1 MSTFLVQVS
10 VSTVIEFPVE
20 AGSVD
25 GAIKKGRELFEED
38 EELQEIASRDVV
50 PQEIR
55 AYNDIAQ
62 TEWESF

>member
-1 MSTFLVQVS
+1 MYLVQVIG
-10 VSTVIEFPVE
+10 STVIEFPVE

-25 GAIKKGRELFEED
+25 DAIEKGRELFEED
-38 EELQEIASRDVV
+38 EELQEIASRDAV

-55 AYNDIAQ
+55 AYNDVAQ